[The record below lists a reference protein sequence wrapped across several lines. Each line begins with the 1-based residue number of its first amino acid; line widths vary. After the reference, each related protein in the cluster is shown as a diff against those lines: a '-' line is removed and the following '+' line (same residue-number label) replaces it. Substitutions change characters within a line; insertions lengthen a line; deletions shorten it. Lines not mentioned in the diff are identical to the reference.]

1 MLHAAVSFSSFPRV
15 PCVRVRV
22 RVPEPHVSVQ
32 ESHMDHSAHPTV
44 VVANVVVAIVVAGAV
59 GGAVVVSAPVA
70 VS

>member
-1 MLHAAVSFSSFPRV
+1 M
-15 PCVRVRV
+15 
-22 RVPEPHVSVQ
+22 PEPHVSVQ

-44 VVANVVVAIVVAGAV
+44 VVANAVVAIVVAGAV

>member
-1 MLHAAVSFSSFPRV
+1 M
-15 PCVRVRV
+15 
-22 RVPEPHVSVQ
+22 PEPHVTVQ
-32 ESHMDHSAHPTV
+32 GPHKDHSTHPKV